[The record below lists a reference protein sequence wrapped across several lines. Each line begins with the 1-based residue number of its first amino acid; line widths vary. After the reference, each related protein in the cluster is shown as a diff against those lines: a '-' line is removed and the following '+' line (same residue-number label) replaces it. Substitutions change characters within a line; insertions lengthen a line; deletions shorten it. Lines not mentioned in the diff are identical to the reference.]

1 MFFYYEVVDRKRK
14 PLNDGNIMFMIGHFR
29 VWSCIN
35 SNITG
40 SKEIKPRTRSLQLYE
55 NRNFCKDRYKCYHCG
70 TKNSILTVP
79 VWFAKEQSDLWDYI
93 PISLRISK
101 IHPEHINCKE
111 FVLCDLLLHYVFIFR
126 PNRISNEPLILFME
140 FHYCMENI
148 VFYFSFLFAN
158 VQLVTVAWN
167 EFLIRFW

>member
-55 NRNFCKDRYKCYHCG
+55 NRNFCKDVYKCYHRVI
-70 TKNSILTVP
+70 SILIVP
-79 VWFAKEQSDLWDYI
+79 VWFAKEKSDLWDYI

-148 VFYFSFLFAN
+148 VFYFPFLLAN
-158 VQLVTVAWN
+158 VQFVTVVWN
-167 EFLIRFW
+167 EFLIHF